1 MANIEK
7 IQGDAI
13 LQLFKELQQ
22 DKIPLQIK
30 LTNGDYEHLSHL
42 KDIRKQKRTHYFRID
57 SNEDFLKAIDDL
69 DDWRLQIEFTGQ
81 DGILYAFQTNDS
93 DLSQGMIWIKLPDT
107 VRRYQRR
114 GLFRLEA
121 PHGTRFYFNVNQTR
135 YKLFVINVSLSGTLG
150 VLVSLTRQMEQEL
163 KLNSPK
169 ILENV
174 ELVFPAKDDNDDDAT
189 VNIKRCQIIRRERNP
204 QTQKY
209 ECAMKF
215 TEITEDEQKKLT
227 ELFYQWQRDYLR
239 KRRPFKE
246 G

>member
-7 IQGDAI
+7 LQGGSI

-22 DKIPLQIK
+22 DKIPLQIN
-30 LTNGDYEHLSHL
+30 LTNGDYEHISYL
-42 KDIRKQKRTHYFRID
+42 KDIRKRNRTHYFLID
-57 SNEDFLKAIDDL
+57 YNRDFQKATDGL
-69 DDWRLQIEFTGQ
+69 NDWRVQIEFTGQ

-93 DLSQGMIWIKLPDT
+93 DISGGLIWIKFPDT
-107 VRRYQRR
+107 IHRYQRR

-121 PHGTRFYFNVNQTR
+121 PHGTRLYFNVNQTR
-135 YKLFVINVSLSGTLG
+135 YKLLVINVSLGGTLG

-163 KLNSPK
+163 KLNDPN

-174 ELVFPAKDDNDDDAT
+174 ELVFPSKHDQGDDSK
-189 VNIKRCQIIRRERNP
+189 VNIKRCQIIRQERNP

-209 ECAMKF
+209 QCAMEFK
-215 TEITEDEQKKLT
+215 EITEDEQKKLT

-239 KRRPFKE
+239 KRRPYKT
-246 G
+246 

>member
-30 LTNGDYEHLSHL
+30 LTNGDYEHLSYL

-57 SNEDFLKAIDDL
+57 YNEDFQKAIDDL

-93 DLSQGMIWIKLPDT
+93 DLSGGTIWIKLPDT

-121 PHGTRFYFNVNQTR
+121 PHGTRLYFNVNQTR

-150 VLVSLTRQMEQEL
+150 VLVSLTRQMEQA
-163 KLNSPK
+163 LNLNNPK

-174 ELVFPAKDDNDDDAT
+174 ELVFPAKDDNDDEAT
-189 VNIKRCQIIRRERNP
+189 VNIKRCQIMRRERNP

-209 ECAMKF
+209 ECAIKF
-215 TEITEDEQKKLT
+215 TKITEDEQIKLT

-239 KRRPFKE
+239 KRRPFKA
-246 G
+246 